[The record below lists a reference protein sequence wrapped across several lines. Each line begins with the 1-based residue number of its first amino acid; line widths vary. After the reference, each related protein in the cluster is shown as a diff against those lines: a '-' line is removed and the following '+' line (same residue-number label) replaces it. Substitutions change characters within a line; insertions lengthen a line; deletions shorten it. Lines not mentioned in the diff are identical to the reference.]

1 MDINIDRAT
10 GKYSASQTALTYSI
24 TVNDDF
30 SLSKIIEIKDGE
42 NQKINEEGNLLYL
55 DSEGNET
62 IESKIEVKTDEG
74 EEDDSIKW
82 IDNTPIMIPKLT
94 KKLITFAQ
102 DPTAFE
108 VEEILQA
115 KYKSLLEDTTHDY
128 ISHDYIL
135 ADIFLNEEDID
146 LTDKDH
152 AANTGVAIMQ
162 LLPIGQAKT
171 KTITLEAAV
180 SSFELLELES
190 AGVDVYINDVKFV
203 NNKAVLSAV
212 TSEVVIKFKN
222 TANKAVDVKSYAI
235 AY

>member
-1 MDINIDRAT
+1 MNINIDRAT
-10 GKYSASQTALTYSI
+10 GKYSAFQTALTYSI
-24 TVNDDF
+24 NVDDNF
-30 SLSKIIEIKDGE
+30 SLTKEIQFQDGE
-42 NQKINEEGNLLYL
+42 MQKTNEEGKLLYL

-62 IESKIEVKTDEG
+62 IESKIEVKTDEDEG
-74 EEDDSIKW
+74 ENVAKW
-82 IDNTPIMIPKLT
+82 IDNTPIIIPNLI
-94 KKLITFAQ
+94 KKSITFAE
-102 DPTAFE
+102 DPTVFE

-115 KYKSLLEDTTHDY
+115 KYKSLLENTTY
-128 ISHDYIL
+128 DYIL

-146 LTDKDH
+146 LADKGH
-152 AANTGVAIMQ
+152 LANTGVAIMQ
-162 LLPIGQAKT
+162 LLPNGQTKT

-203 NNKAVLSAV
+203 DNKAVLSAA
-212 TSEVVIKFKN
+212 TNEVVIKFKN